1 MDSLTQIILGAAVG
15 EIALGKKI
23 GNRALV
29 WGGIGGTIP
38 DLDVLANGFMSSIDA
53 LAFHR
58 SISHSILFSVVAPFL
73 FAWLVHNLYDKKIH
87 KKWPYK
93 ILISVINAAII
104 IALAYGINRLFM
116 NDGKISWVVLIVSA
130 VAGVFLLW
138 RLYKYYL
145 IKDLEEPQVKYREW
159 YYLFFLAL
167 ATHWLL
173 DCFTAYGTQIFYPFS
188 DFRVAFNNVA
198 VVDPAYTVPF
208 MICVIIVSTLKRG
221 TRARKITNW
230 LGIGISSLYM
240 LFTLINKFHV
250 DDVFDKALQN
260 RKIEVSRCQCSP
272 TILNNILWSC
282 VADGKENF
290 YMGQY
295 SLFDSDPNLHYLNV
309 LSKNDSIHQLLA
321 PQEDYQTLLWFSK
334 EYLTSTRTDSMIIL
348 SDLRFGSFAD
358 TVRGPEDLIFNF
370 SVREVNGQYEFE
382 DNGPPRQENMAEQ
395 LKKFMTRI
403 KGY

>member
-23 GNRALV
+23 GNRALI

-58 SISHSILFSVVAPFL
+58 SITHSILFSVVASAG
-73 FAWLVHNLYDKKIH
+73 FAWLVFKLYDKKIH
-87 KKWPYK
+87 KTWPYR
-93 ILISVINAAII
+93 IFITIINAAII
-104 IALAYGINRLFM
+104 IALAYGINRLFLK
-116 NDGKISWVVLIVSA
+116 DGEFNWLVLVVTTM
-130 VAGVFLLW
+130 AGILLLW

-145 IKDLEEPQVKYREW
+145 IKNLEEPQATFKDW
-159 YYLFFLAL
+159 YYLFFLAF

-173 DCFTAYGTQIFYPFS
+173 DCFTGYGTQIFYPFS
-188 DFRVAFNNVA
+188 NFRVAFNNVA
-198 VVDPAYTVPF
+198 VADPAYTIPF
-208 MICVIIVSTLKRG
+208 LICVIIVSTLKRG
-221 TRARKITNW
+221 TRARKMVNW

-250 DDVFDKALQN
+250 DDLFDKALHN
-260 RKIEVSRCQCSP
+260 RKLEVERCQCSP

-282 VADGKENF
+282 VAEGKNEF

-295 SLFDSDPNLHYLNV
+295 SLFDSDPNFHHINV
-309 LSKNDSIHQLLA
+309 VPRNDSIQ
-321 PQEDYQTLLWFSK
+321 QKFVEYKDYHTLRWFSK
-334 EYLTSTRTDSMIIL
+334 DYLTAHDTDSMMIL

-358 TVRGPEDLIFNF
+358 TIRGPQDLIFNF
-370 SVREVNGQYEFE
+370 SVREVDGKYIFE
-382 DNGPPRQENMAEQ
+382 DNGPPRQDNMGEQ
-395 LKKFMTRI
+395 LKKFITRI